1 MLNDEIFILRFENF
15 LWKYSFANKR
25 MRLIDPNFTS
35 FLIQKV
41 TEENWK
47 IFHWRDT
54 FSFQFSF
61 LSFFFEIIHSEFSSR
76 ENSSFM
82 WWKKSKYKKNHDRS
96 WVFFRAGWEI
106 NSFERGIL
114 SFFSSS
120 YSCILNN
127 IVMWSV
133 VIVSL

>member
-1 MLNDEIFILRFENF
+1 MKYSSYDSKIFYGNIRLRTREWDSLTQISLLFSFKKWRRKIEKFFIEETHFHFNF
-15 LWKYSFANKR
+15 LFSPFFLKSF
-25 MRLIDPNFTS
+25 T
-35 FLIQKV
+35 V
-41 TEENWK
+41 
-47 IFHWRDT
+47 
-54 FSFQFSF
+54 SFQVAKIPR
-61 LSFFFEIIHSEFSSR
+61 LCGE
-76 ENSSFM
+76 
-82 WWKKSKYKKNHDRS
+82 KKSKYKKNHDRS